1 MKRSV
6 GRSPMKL
13 EGKPRRKIV
22 RKKAPHTRNTK
33 CRKSGDG
40 ARVAGAIGFT
50 YRESREAAV

>member
-1 MKRSV
+1 
-6 GRSPMKL
+6 MKL
-13 EGKPRRKIV
+13 EEEPRRKIV
-22 RKKAPHTRNTK
+22 RKKAPHTGNTK

>member
-1 MKRSV
+1 
-6 GRSPMKL
+6 MKL